1 MVPNMAVYKISKSV
15 AKNLMNTVETFF
27 FDCDG
32 VLWNSYGPIPG
43 AIKTIKTLK
52 LMNKKV
58 FFVTNNSSFSRK
70 DYLKKFLKYEIAI
83 EENEI
88 LSTAFLAATYV
99 KNILKLRKVYMIG
112 NVGMATEFENAG
124 IEFIGFGPQ
133 LPENDQTK
141 HYCLNYD
148 VTVQDD
154 VEAVVVGFDPHFN
167 LNKISQAMQY
177 LAKGLPF
184 IATNTDNRFPVGNG
198 VFTPGTGCIVSAVQT
213 AAQREPNVLGK
224 PNSLLFDVAKSL
236 CDINPS
242 KTVMFGDR
250 LETDILFGKKCGFQ
264 TVCVLSGV
272 TNESQL
278 EAMLSNKDT
287 DLYPQF
293 IADSLQ
299 DFADALED

>member
-1 MVPNMAVYKISKSV
+1 M

-43 AIKTIKTLK
+43 AIKTIKSLK
-52 LMNKKV
+52 QMNKKV

-70 DYLKKFLKYEIAI
+70 DYLKKFLKYEITI

-88 LSTAFLAATYV
+88 LSTAFLAAAYV

-133 LPENDQTK
+133 LPGNDQTK
-141 HYCLNYD
+141 HYTLNYD
-148 VTVQDD
+148 VTMQDD

-177 LAKGLPF
+177 LAKGVPF
-184 IATNTDNRFPVGNG
+184 IATNTDNRFPVGSG

-213 AAQREPNVLGK
+213 AAEREPNVLGK
-224 PNSLLFDVAKSL
+224 PNSLVFDVAKSL

-272 TNESQL
+272 TTESRL